1 MCFPKPKEP
10 KQTTPAYVPPAQV
23 AVSNAGAEVKG
34 SVAGMSGSTTTSG
47 QQDNIQAQ
55 RRRRRASA
63 NLGL

>member
-1 MCFPKPKEP
+1 MCFPKPKSAQ
-10 KQTTPAYVPPAQV
+10 QTTPAYVPPAQV
-23 AVSNAGAEVKG
+23 AVTNAGAEVKG
-34 SVAGMSGSTTTSG
+34 SVAGTSGSASSG